1 MLLRIWSK
9 ITVISYDSGLII
21 LSNRMN
27 SATLRGSY
35 TKEVR
40 GYKSMLWI
48 AGMAGAI
55 YIKGIPVTKYKR
67 QVTFFRFPFYTL
79 QFCELSNRFLGNN
92 SSQGCRSVVN
102 SEEEWPS
109 KYSKFFAEVT
119 IPNIMSHQFC
129 FLAWHSRSCWLHV
142 TFATGIVCID

>member
-1 MLLRIWSK
+1 MAPLVYSAMHL
-9 ITVISYDSGLII
+9 VEISLISCELCLII

-27 SATLRGSY
+27 SATLRRSN

-67 QVTFFRFPFYTL
+67 QVTFFHFILCDYV
-79 QFCELSNRFLGNN
+79 
-92 SSQGCRSVVN
+92 SSAIG
-102 SEEEWPS
+102 
-109 KYSKFFAEVT
+109 F
-119 IPNIMSHQFC
+119 
-129 FLAWHSRSCWLHV
+129 
-142 TFATGIVCID
+142 